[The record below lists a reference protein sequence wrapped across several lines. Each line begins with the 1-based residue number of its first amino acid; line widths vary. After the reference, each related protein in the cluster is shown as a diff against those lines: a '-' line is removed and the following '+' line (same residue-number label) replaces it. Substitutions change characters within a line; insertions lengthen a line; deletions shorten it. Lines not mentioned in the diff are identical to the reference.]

1 MISDGE
7 VSSDVVP
14 TAWCHSLT
22 ILTSLSRTPLST
34 VAHPVPAAAK
44 SCSPESVCSESLVT
58 QKIRNRSIR
67 RIHCRSSSGVYLP
80 GGRSWRAL
88 LRRQSQAV
96 LSKFRALFLLAVA
109 ASKPKIQARRTCKF
123 RWGQTIYAAERLHAD
138 RLTSSCPIGP
148 ALRTQQASTP
158 PQSKCHKRGSSR
170 WAARAGGASGT
181 TVASCGPR
189 NINGTPDGRHLGHR
203 CHRAKSIDPTEKW
216 LHRLDPG
223 DSASLD
229 SEI

>member
-1 MISDGE
+1 MISGGE
-7 VSSDVVP
+7 VPPDVVP
-14 TAWCHSLT
+14 TACCHSLT
-22 ILTSLSRTPLST
+22 ILTRITHTPLST
-34 VAHPVPAAAK
+34 VAHPVPAAAR

-138 RLTSSCPIGP
+138 RLTSSCPTSP
-148 ALRTQQASTP
+148 ALGTQQSSTP
-158 PQSKCHKRGSSR
+158 PQSKCHKCGSSR
-170 WAARAGGASGT
+170 
-181 TVASCGPR
+181 
-189 NINGTPDGRHLGHR
+189 
-203 CHRAKSIDPTEKW
+203 
-216 LHRLDPG
+216 
-223 DSASLD
+223 
-229 SEI
+229 

>member
-1 MISDGE
+1 M
-7 VSSDVVP
+7 
-14 TAWCHSLT
+14 
-22 ILTSLSRTPLST
+22 
-34 VAHPVPAAAK
+34 
-44 SCSPESVCSESLVT
+44 
-58 QKIRNRSIR
+58 
-67 RIHCRSSSGVYLP
+67 YLP

-109 ASKPKIQARRTCKF
+109 ASKPKIQARSTCKF
-123 RWGQTIYAAERLHAD
+123 PRGQTIYAAERLGVE
-138 RLTSSCPIGP
+138 RLTSIDPAGF

-158 PQSKCHKRGSSR
+158 PQPKCHKRGSSR

-181 TVASCGPR
+181 TAASCAPR
-189 NINGTPDGRHLGHR
+189 NINGTLDGRHPALEVGHR
-203 CHRAKSIDPTEKW
+203 RRRTKSIDPTEKW
-216 LHRLDPG
+216 LRRLDPG